1 MAGFMKNAMSYLGM
15 SDVVDD
21 EDDYIEEDEEQ
32 KPASKSAFDSDHTV
46 TPLASTTAPAASS
59 TTKPFPGGRVN
70 RITTIHPKSYEDAQ
84 LVGRALRDG
93 VPVVL
98 NLTGVAEAVAYR
110 IVDFS
115 AGVVFGVRG
124 SLERVTRHRICSL
137 TDRFSSFRIRRYIGI
152 RPTPSKESADSY
164 CAPSKLFMR
173 GC

>member
-15 SDVVDD
+15 TDVVD
-21 EDDYIEEDEEQ
+21 EEPYEEET
-32 KPASKSAFDSDHTV
+32 AEESSFDSDHSV
-46 TPLASTTAPAASS
+46 TPMSPAPATS
-59 TTKPFPGGRVN
+59 TPATPARESNPFQGRVN
-70 RITTIHPKSYEDAQ
+70 RITTIHPKTYEDAQ

-124 SLERVTRHRICSL
+124 SIERVTPRVFLLSPAQVNIKVEEP
-137 TDRFSSFRIRRYIGI
+137 TQASSSHDLF
-152 RPTPSKESADSY
+152 AD
-164 CAPSKLFMR
+164 
-173 GC
+173 

>member
-84 LVGRALRDG
+84 LVGRALRD
-93 VPVVL
+93 VFHVL
-98 NLTGVAEAVAYR
+98 SLTGAYR
-110 IVDFS
+110 IVTSPAWCFP
-115 AGVVFGVRG
+115 
-124 SLERVTRHRICSL
+124 
-137 TDRFSSFRIRRYIGI
+137 RR
-152 RPTPSKESADSY
+152 RA
-164 CAPSKLFMR
+164 C
-173 GC
+173 

>member
-98 NLTGVAEAVAYR
+98 NLTGVRRAWFPRACH
-110 IVDFS
+110 S
-115 AGVVFGVRG
+115 ARVPVEPGAGEHQGRRADKTSLGTRFVR
-124 SLERVTRHRICSL
+124 
-137 TDRFSSFRIRRYIGI
+137 
-152 RPTPSKESADSY
+152 
-164 CAPSKLFMR
+164 
-173 GC
+173 

>member
-15 SDVVDD
+15 SDVADDD
-21 EDDYIEEDEEQ
+21 EYFEEDEEQ
-32 KPASKSAFDSDHTV
+32 QQPAAKTSSFDADHTV
-46 TPLASTTAPAASS
+46 TPMPQQTSAPSSKTTPFAA
-59 TTKPFPGGRVN
+59 GRVN

-98 NLTGVAEAVAYR
+98 NLTGVSEAIAYR

-124 SLERVTRHRICSL
+124 SLERVTPRVFLLSPAQVNIKVEEPVSK
-137 TDRFSSFRIRRYIGI
+137 S
-152 RPTPSKESADSY
+152 PTHDLFAD
-164 CAPSKLFMR
+164 
-173 GC
+173 

>member
-1 MAGFMKNAMSYLGM
+1 M

-98 NLTGVAEAVAYR
+98 NLTGVAEAWHIASWTSPPAWC
-110 IVDFS
+110 S
-115 AGVVFGVRG
+115 ACVVPSSV
-124 SLERVTRHRICSL
+124 SLRACS
-137 TDRFSSFRIRRYIGI
+137 
-152 RPTPSKESADSY
+152 
-164 CAPSKLFMR
+164 C
-173 GC
+173 